1 MPQYM
6 AAPQGRS
13 GSVEF
18 FGLAPMA
25 GVCILLGYGS
35 RSLQNLAFRY
45 GLAADEFLL
54 QEGVARSKAIVAQLH
69 AQGIRTYIDMHVAHL
84 RRQHKWLLDVPAPN
98 RMQIVAHLQATTRHL
113 IGTLALPAAGA
124 VYAVRDFV
132 ARALAAVA
140 EPVLEAAVAVVQHSW
155 TKQDALELMTMA
167 TTLMVLWKLS
177 AGLTRKKTFRTEC
190 PRVTFD
196 EVIGMQA
203 ARQQVLMY
211 VRYLQNPEAFT
222 RLGARMPKGC
232 LLAGPPGTGK
242 TYLAKAVAG
251 TAGVPFFAASGS
263 DFMELFVGQGAKS
276 VRELFQA
283 ARQAAPAVIF
293 IDELDAVGGHR
304 STLESTGE
312 HTRTINQL
320 LAEMDGMALTNVV
333 IFAATNR
340 IDHLDSALLRPGRF
354 DKVVHV
360 EVPSAPEREQLF
372 EFYLENLAVVD
383 PESNWCDT
391 AATLHDAELAARRQL
406 AEALGEKTP
415 NLTPAHISCICNE
428 AALLA
433 ATEGSAFIQR
443 RHFDR
448 AVQETVHGVRESRP
462 RSQGRHTVPLD

>member
-1 MPQYM
+1 MM
-6 AAPQGRS
+6 
-13 GSVEF
+13 
-18 FGLAPMA
+18 
-25 GVCILLGYGS
+25 
-35 RSLQNLAFRY
+35 
-45 GLAADEFLL
+45 ADEFLL
-54 QEGVARSKAIVAQLH
+54 QEGVVKSRAIVEHLKM
-69 AQGIRTYIDMHVAHL
+69 QGIHTYIDMHLAHI
-84 RRQHKWLLDVPAPN
+84 RQHHKWLLDVPAPN
-98 RMQIVAHLQATTRHL
+98 RTQILAHLQTTTKYL
-113 IGTLALPAAGA
+113 LGTLALPAAGVVFTA
-124 VYAVRDFV
+124 RDFIAGSLMSITQPILEV
-132 ARALAAVA
+132 GMAL
-140 EPVLEAAVAVVQHSW
+140 VQHDW

-167 TTLMVLWKLS
+167 TTLAVLWKLS

-190 PRVTFD
+190 PQVTFD

-203 ARQQVLMY
+203 ARQQVQMY
-211 VRYLQNPEAFT
+211 VRFLQNPATFT

-283 ARQAAPAVIF
+283 ARQSSPAVIF

-333 IFAATNR
+333 VFAATNR

-360 EVPSAPEREQLF
+360 EVPSTGEREQLF

-383 PESNWCDT
+383 PESNWPET
-391 AATLHDAELAARRQL
+391 APTLYDAEIVTRHQL
-406 AEALGEKTP
+406 AQFLAEKTP
-415 NLTPAHISCICNE
+415 NLTPAHVSCICNE

-433 ATEGSAFIQR
+433 ATENSAFIQR
-443 RHFDR
+443 RHLDR
-448 AVQETVHGVRESRP
+448 AVQETLHGVRESRS